1 MKMYYESDVN
11 TDALEGKTVAV
22 MGYGSQGRAQSRNMA
37 DSGVNV
43 IVGLRENGN
52 SWNLA
57 KEDGM
62 TVKTF
67 SDAAKEA
74 DIIHILL
81 PEKHFHLPVFCR
93 YWNDEKM
100 GSFLLHCLKV
110 LFQFF
115 DTHNDL
121 DCASVFLSFR

>member
-81 PEKHFHLPVFCR
+81 P
-93 YWNDEKM
+93 DEI
-100 GSFLLHCLKV
+100 
-110 LFQFF
+110 QE
-115 DTHNDL
+115 
-121 DCASVFLSFR
+121 

>member
-1 MKMYYESDVN
+1 MKYFKYLTFINYIGEVKMKMYYESDVN

-57 KEDGM
+57 KEDG
-62 TVKTF
+62 
-67 SDAAKEA
+67 
-74 DIIHILL
+74 IL
-81 PEKHFHLPVFCR
+81 
-93 YWNDEKM
+93 
-100 GSFLLHCLKV
+100 
-110 LFQFF
+110 
-115 DTHNDL
+115 
-121 DCASVFLSFR
+121 

>member
-62 TVKTF
+62 PAVAIGDPNSMFGAIRFFAKAKAEGIKGIIGCDVTIAPQDP
-67 SDAAKEA
+67 SDPNQKP
-74 DIIHILL
+74 HNLL
-81 PEKHFHLPVFCR
+81 LICKNNE
-93 YWNDEKM
+93 
-100 GSFLLHCLKV
+100 
-110 LFQFF
+110 
-115 DTHNDL
+115 
-121 DCASVFLSFR
+121 